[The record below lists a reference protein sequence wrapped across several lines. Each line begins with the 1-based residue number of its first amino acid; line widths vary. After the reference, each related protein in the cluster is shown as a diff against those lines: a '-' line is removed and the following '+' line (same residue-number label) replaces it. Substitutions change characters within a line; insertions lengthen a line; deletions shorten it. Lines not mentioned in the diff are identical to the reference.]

1 MEASASFVQINKK
14 SKSNNYTI
22 MKYNQIIL
30 EEKEFQFIQNLVKKF
45 LASDETQ
52 NEAWIIK
59 LTNELSNAI
68 VKRENEMPV
77 DVIKIGSKVDVETPY
92 GRRNNIIL
100 VKPTEKNINENKI
113 SLLSPMGSALIGY
126 AKGDEVDWDLP
137 KGKSTIKILNV
148 VN

>member
-1 MEASASFVQINKK
+1 
-14 SKSNNYTI
+14 

-30 EEKEFQFIQNLVKKF
+30 EEKEYQFIQNLVKKF

-59 LTNELSNAI
+59 LTNELSRAI
-68 VKRENEMPV
+68 VKKENEMPV
-77 DVIKIGSKVDVETPY
+77 DVIKIGSKVDVETLY

-100 VKPTEKNINENKI
+100 VKPTEKNIDENKI

-126 AKGDEVDWDLP
+126 AQGDEVDWDLP

>member
-1 MEASASFVQINKK
+1 
-14 SKSNNYTI
+14 

-30 EEKEFQFIQNLVKKF
+30 EEKEYQFIQNLVKKF

-59 LTNELSNAI
+59 LTKELSRAI
-68 VKRENEMPV
+68 VKKENEMPV
-77 DVIKIGSKVDVETPY
+77 DVIKIGSKVDVETLY

-126 AKGDEVDWDLP
+126 AQGDEVDWDLP

>member
-1 MEASASFVQINKK
+1 MEANASFVQINKK
-14 SKSNNYTI
+14 SKSNNYNI

-30 EEKEFQFIQNLVKKF
+30 EEKEYQFIQNLVKKF

-59 LTNELSNAI
+59 LTKELSRAI
-68 VKRENEMPV
+68 VKKENEMPV
-77 DVIKIGSKVDVETPY
+77 DVIKIGSKVDVETLY

-126 AKGDEVDWDLP
+126 AQGDEVDWDLP